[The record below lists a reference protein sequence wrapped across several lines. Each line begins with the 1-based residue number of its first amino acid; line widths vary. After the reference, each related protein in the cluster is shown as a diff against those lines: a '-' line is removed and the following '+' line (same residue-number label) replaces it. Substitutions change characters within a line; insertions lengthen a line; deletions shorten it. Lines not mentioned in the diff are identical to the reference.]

1 MTIDLRLAMRGED
14 EMSHKGELDQKLD
27 QKLDD
32 NNRPEAGDA

>member
-14 EMSHKGELDQKLD
+14 EMSHKGELDQE
-27 QKLDD
+27 LDD